1 MNVLERCVRL
11 LGADYR
17 QWRALTRVML
27 TVNWR
32 TAPAMQ
38 FGEQRQRDGYGGMFV
53 LMYGMFGLVV
63 AVLAAFVPGA
73 LMAATAA
80 LTFVMLVLGASLL
93 TDFQTVLTSRTDL
106 DVLGYQPVSS
116 RTIFLA
122 RLTNLLV
129 YGYAM
134 GALLAAPAI
143 ITMLVRFGFPG
154 AVGWLAA
161 AALAVAWVVLLV
173 ATSYTALV
181 RIIPADRLRR
191 GLGYIQLAGSTLASG
206 FFIVPLLLQ
215 RFDFFEHF
223 GTEPMPA
230 LLLYP
235 PAWFAGLPRLA
246 TGSLTLLDFGLS
258 AAALGS
264 LAALVAVA
272 RGRLALAFTDSIIA
286 LQASA
291 PAPRRRRRRRTGW
304 RRASAE
310 LRVMVLLIRAQFRH
324 EMRFRL
330 AVLGAFPMGLI
341 MLGLPFLY
349 RLDGDAEADSFLVLG
364 IPHMMTI
371 MLPVTL
377 QESLRSSESYRA
389 AWVFFSA
396 PTDLPRLTVSAANC
410 AGLFFLLPYVLMVG
424 AVLCWLLGDIVRG
437 IGHTLLLGVAA
448 YAAMQLAL
456 RVSPWIPFSEPPPK
470 QTTGRLF
477 GFSILASVL
486 GIGILPWLIAFAT
499 SELAWFAIAAVALV
513 AICALLQRSLTSS
526 IRKRV
531 QETEFVG

>member
-1 MNVLERCVRL
+1 MTAPERCARL

-53 LMYGMFGLVV
+53 LMYGIFGSV
-63 AVLAAFVPGA
+63 AAMLAAFLPGVF
-73 LMAATAA
+73 MAATGA
-80 LTFVMLVLGASLL
+80 LSFVMLVLAISLL
-93 TDFQTVLTSRTDL
+93 TGFQTVLTSRTDL
-106 DVLGYQPVSS
+106 DVLGYQPVSP

-143 ITMLVRFGFPG
+143 ITMLVRFGFLG
-154 AVGWLAA
+154 AIGWLAA
-161 AALAVAWVVLLV
+161 AALAVAWMVLLV

-181 RIIPADRLRR
+181 RIIPADRLRS
-191 GLGYIQLAGSTLASG
+191 GLGYIQLAGSTLAPAL
-206 FFIVPLLLQ
+206 IIAPMLLQ
-215 RFDFFEHF
+215 RFDLFERF
-223 GTEPMPA
+223 GTEPMPV
-230 LLLYP
+230 LLLFP

-246 TGSLTLLDFGLS
+246 TGSLTLLDLGLS

-264 LAALVAVA
+264 SAALLLIA

-291 PAPRRRRRRRTGW
+291 PAPRRRRRTWW

-310 LRVMVLLIRAQFRH
+310 LRVMMLLIRAQFRH

-349 RLDGDAEADSFLVLG
+349 RSDGQAETDSFLVLG
-364 IPHMMTI
+364 LPHMMTI

-396 PTDLPRLTVSAANC
+396 PTDLAKLTVSAVNC
-410 AGLFFLLPYVLMVG
+410 AGLCFLLPYVFMVG

-456 RVSPWIPFSEPPPK
+456 RISPWIPFSEPPPK
-470 QTTGRLF
+470 QATGRLF

-486 GIGILPWLIAFAT
+486 GLGILPWLIAFAT
-499 SELAWFAIAAVALV
+499 SELIWFAIAAMAFVAV
-513 AICALLQRSLTSS
+513 CALLQRSLTSS